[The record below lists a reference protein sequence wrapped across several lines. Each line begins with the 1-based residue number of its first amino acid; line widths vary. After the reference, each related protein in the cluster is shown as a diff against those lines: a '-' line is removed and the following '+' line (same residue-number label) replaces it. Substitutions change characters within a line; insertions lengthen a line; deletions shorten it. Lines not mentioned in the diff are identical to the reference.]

1 MDLEI
6 KGKTALVTAS
16 SQGIGKAIA
25 QVLAR
30 EGAQVIVCSRNR
42 ERLERTI
49 EEIKAE
55 AVAKVYGYL
64 VDLANPDSLQNFLSQ
79 IQADSVRIDIF
90 VYNTGG
96 PKVGNFAQVSHEDW
110 EDAHHKILKSYYLLL
125 QILVPEMIKQGWGRV
140 ITIASASVRQS
151 ANGLFLSNIFRP
163 AVAGINKSL
172 ANDYAAVGVTFNTIC
187 PSGIYTPRV
196 EEVLSKRAELSHSTF
211 EAEKQ
216 KYIAQIPAK
225 RFGQP
230 EDVANLVAFLVS
242 ERAGFITG
250 ASLSVDGGVTRSIF

>member
-1 MDLEI
+1 VDLEI

-25 QVLAR
+25 QVLAQ
-30 EGAQVIVCSRNR
+30 EGAKVIVCSRSH
-42 ERLERTI
+42 EHLEQTI
-49 EEIKAE
+49 EEIKAV
-55 AVAKVYGYL
+55 AVAEVYGYL

-79 IQADSVRIDIF
+79 IQTDAVQIDIF

-96 PKVGNFAQVSHEDW
+96 PKVGNFAQISPEDW

-125 QILVPEMIKQGWGRV
+125 QILVPEMIERGWGRV

-151 ANGLFLSNIFRP
+151 ANGLFLSNVFRP
-163 AVAGINKSL
+163 AIAGINKSL
-172 ANDYAAVGVTFNTIC
+172 ANEYAEGGVTFNTIC

-196 EEVLSKRAELSHSTF
+196 EEVLSQKVELSHSTF

-216 KYIAQIPAK
+216 K
-225 RFGQP
+225 
-230 EDVANLVAFLVS
+230 
-242 ERAGFITG
+242 
-250 ASLSVDGGVTRSIF
+250 

>member
-30 EGAQVIVCSRNR
+30 EGAQVIVCSRNC
-42 ERLERTI
+42 ERLEQTMK
-49 EEIKAE
+49 EIKAE

-64 VDLANPDSLQNFLSQ
+64 VDLANPDSLQNFVSQ
-79 IQADSVRIDIF
+79 IQANSVQIDIF

-96 PKVGNFAQVSHEDW
+96 PKVGNFDRVSTEDW

-125 QILVPEMIKQGWGRV
+125 QILVPKMIKQGWGRV
-140 ITIASASVRQS
+140 ITIASASVRQPVDD
-151 ANGLFLSNIFRP
+151 LFLSNVFRP

-172 ANDYAAVGVTFNTIC
+172 ANEYAERGITFNTIC
-187 PSGIYTPRV
+187 PSGIYTSRV
-196 EEVLSKRAELSHSTF
+196 VESLSKKAELSRSTF

-250 ASLSVDGGVTRSIF
+250 ACMSVDGGTTRSIF